1 MDVSVNVSFR
11 ELVRFHGL
19 TDSFKS
25 DITKECND
33 LKEALVKLKANS
45 SNEEIEEIERCV
57 KQVEDIL
64 ANSEIDL
71 QNLVRKI
78 SEYERFIARLKVA
91 SGAGGVSNL
100 NSTSTIDNNISQKY
114 AESIDSIQN
123 WIADVNP
130 NYYNSSLPNQKAYH
144 CNCGSCAF
152 AVEQRLSGANLTMQA
167 SSQNIPTDDLMEKA
181 TGKKCKY
188 MSVEQIEKRLIA
200 AGPGSHL
207 IIGINRKPIVIG
219 GKKINQPGHWFN
231 AYYDGKKIYTIEGQS
246 GNVYDWPHD
255 YGDISEWC
263 ALV

>member
-19 TDSFKS
+19 ADSFKS
-25 DITKECND
+25 DIAKECNE
-33 LKEALVKLKANS
+33 LKEALAKLKANS

-57 KQVEDIL
+57 KQVEGIL
-64 ANSEIDL
+64 ADSEIDL
-71 QNLVRKI
+71 QSLVRKI

-91 SGAGGVSNL
+91 SGFGDILDSN
-100 NSTSTIDNNISQKY
+100 SISTIDNNFGQQPT
-114 AESIDSIQN
+114 ESIDSIQS
-123 WIADVNP
+123 WITDINP

-152 AVEQRLSGANLTMQA
+152 AVEQRLSGSNRTIQA
-167 SSQNIPTDDLMEKA
+167 SSQNIPTDALMEKA

-207 IIGINRKPIVIG
+207 IIGINRKPVVIG
-219 GKKINQPGHWFN
+219 GKKISQPGHWFN

-263 ALV
+263 ALI